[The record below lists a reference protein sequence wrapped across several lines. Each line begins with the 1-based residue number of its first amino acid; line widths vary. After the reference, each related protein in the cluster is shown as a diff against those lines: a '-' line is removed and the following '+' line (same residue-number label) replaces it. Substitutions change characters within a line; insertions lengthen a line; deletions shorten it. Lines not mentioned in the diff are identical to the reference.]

1 MFAAS
6 GDALPLDLGP
16 AAAKIGLDLLEA
28 FLAEPH
34 FPIDEEGRDA
44 EGAAGNRGFG
54 IVRQLRFDAGIL
66 SRCEQA
72 LGVEPCCR
80 EFGPDHF
87 GIAAIDIALPH
98 CGQQRLDQR
107 LAFGLVRCGH
117 QHALEQDRI
126 ERQRGV
132 HAELVHA
139 VPVEEALEFQRF
151 LDRHGMDQFRMHPA
165 LPFNSILLQRVL
177 VAASDEA
184 ERQALVEALLPAV
197 WERNIDCGDAEVVG
211 AELAA
216 AGFDAERLL
225 TATQDPGVK
234 AKLADNTEAAVACG
248 AFGIPTFFVD
258 GEMWFGKERLE
269 QIEAY
274 LGGGRP

>member
-1 MFAAS
+1 MTATVEFIFDIAAPN
-6 GDALPLDLGP
+6 GYLAWYPLKDIAARTGARLEVTPVFLGGMHKLTGNAP
-16 AAAKIGLDLLEA
+16 PMI
-28 FLAEPH
+28 
-34 FPIDEEGRDA
+34 RDA
-44 EGAAGNRGFG
+44 
-54 IVRQLRFDAGIL
+54 
-66 SRCEQA
+66 
-72 LGVEPCCR
+72 GVK
-80 EFGPDHF
+80 GKV
-87 GIAAIDIALPH
+87 AYA
-98 CGQQRLDQR
+98 
-107 LAFGLVRCGH
+107 
-117 QHALEQDRI
+117 
-126 ERQRGV
+126 
-132 HAELVHA
+132 
-139 VPVEEALEFQRF
+139 ALEFQRF
-151 LDRHGMDQFRMHPA
+151 IDRHGLHRFRMHPA

-216 AGFDAERLL
+216 AGFDAKRLL

-234 AKLADNTEAAVACG
+234 AKLADNTEAAVARG

-258 GEMWFGKERLE
+258 GEMWFGKERLD